1 MAGYYYGKYRGKVVQ
16 NFDDQKL
23 GRILVDVPGVIGN
36 GGNWAMP
43 SVPFAGS
50 QAGVFVLPP
59 EKSNVWVE
67 FEEGDPEKPI
77 WCGGFW
83 DNEAMPDAATT
94 PAAPVPHILL
104 QTTAPNI
111 IHICDG
117 AASPLTAGG
126 ILLKSGDSTIV
137 VGPDG
142 IKITAA
148 KIEID
153 GVLTVNNGALKVTK

>member
-1 MAGYYYGKYRGKVVQ
+1 MR

-36 GGNWAMP
+36 GGNWATP
-43 SVPFAGS
+43 SAPFAGS

-83 DNEAMPDAATT
+83 DTGAMPNAATT

-104 QTTAPNI
+104 QTTAPNT

-117 AASPLTAGG
+117 AASPLTAVR

>member
-1 MAGYYYGKYRGKVVQ
+1 MARYYGKYRGKVVQ
-16 NFDDQKL
+16 NLDDKKL
-23 GRILVDVPGVIGN
+23 GRILVNVPRVMGN
-36 GGNWAMP
+36 GENWAMP

-67 FEEGDPEKPI
+67 FEEGDAEKPI

-83 DNEAMPDAATT
+83 DNGALPDAATT

-148 KIEID
+148 KVEID
-153 GVLTVNNGALKVTK
+153 GVLTVNNGALRVTK